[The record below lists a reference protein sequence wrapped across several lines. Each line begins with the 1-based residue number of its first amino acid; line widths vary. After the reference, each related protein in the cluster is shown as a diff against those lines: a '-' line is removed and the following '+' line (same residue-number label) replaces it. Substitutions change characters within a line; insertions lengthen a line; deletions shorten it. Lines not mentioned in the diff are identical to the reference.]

1 MQLCTT
7 AHRCCCVPSPA
18 LPRVSRRPGRCAAQG
33 GQRLQAE
40 ACAPGR
46 LHLLPPQLAAVEAK
60 AEPWGSPVRTQRTH
74 RSGLQVV
81 RQQTRAWRDGRQA
94 RAMDYGGHHAGAIS
108 RIRNAMASDTNLK
121 LSLSLPCFFFK
132 DDALLIKHIVTE
144 RSPPS
149 GQ

>member
-1 MQLCTT
+1 V
-7 AHRCCCVPSPA
+7 HNIPSPA

-33 GQRLQAE
+33 SQRLQAE

-60 AEPWGSPVRTQRTH
+60 AKPWGSPVRTQGIH
-74 RSGLQVV
+74 RSGGETADQGVA
-81 RQQTRAWRDGRQA
+81 RAKPREDDGRQA

-121 LSLSLPCFFFK
+121 LSLSLPCFFSRRMM
-132 DDALLIKHIVTE
+132 LC
-144 RSPPS
+144 
-149 GQ
+149 

>member
-1 MQLCTT
+1 M
-7 AHRCCCVPSPA
+7 HNIPSPA

-60 AEPWGSPVRTQRTH
+60 AKAEPWGSPVRTQRIH
-74 RSGLQVV
+74 RSGGETADQGVA
-81 RQQTRAWRDGRQA
+81 RAKPREDDGRQA

-108 RIRNAMASDTNLK
+108 RIRNAMASDTNQ
-121 LSLSLPCFFFK
+121 PCFFFSN